1 MGSQAPETRKH
12 DEKYED
18 ENDQSGFKMPY
29 PKYKKHFIF
38 LSGIFYPLTYYMI
51 LVNCLH
57 VISAFF

>member
-29 PKYKKHFIF
+29 PKYKKHF
-38 LSGIFYPLTYYMI
+38 
-51 LVNCLH
+51 
-57 VISAFF
+57 FF